1 MTIPTRITPAEAAKL
16 PFPPGRLSSL
26 VIGTPEIQ
34 VRHYAPKAVDNQ
46 TPHDQDELYF
56 VISGTGMFE
65 HGLERVT
72 FAPGHVLFV
81 AAHEP
86 HRFSNFTDDFATWVL
101 FYGPK
106 KLA

>member
-1 MTIPTRITPAEAAKL
+1 MTIPTRITPEEAAKL
-16 PFPPGRLSSL
+16 PFPLGRLSSL
-26 VIGTPEIQ
+26 VIGTPEIE
-34 VRHYAPKAVDNQ
+34 VRHYAPTAVDNQ

-56 VISGTGMFE
+56 VISGTGTFE
-65 HGLERVT
+65 RGAERVP
-72 FAPGHVLFV
+72 FAPGDVLFV

-106 KLA
+106 KPG

>member
-26 VIGTPEIQ
+26 VIGTSEIE
-34 VRHYAPKAVDNQ
+34 VRHYAPTAVDNQ

-56 VISGTGMFE
+56 VISGTGTFE
-65 HGLERVT
+65 RGAERVP
-72 FAPGHVLFV
+72 FAPGDVLFV

-106 KLA
+106 KPG